1 MIANLSLCDYTRHIW
16 YNRKVESDLIVR
28 PEAPRRF
35 AGGVQ
40 LQKCN
45 ATNAAGERCRSWAVD
60 GPPHGAY
67 CRTHA
72 KVLAKQEG
80 GPRREVKP
88 VGVRAKLAQ
97 AAAEDYELIRSV
109 LRTTLQ
115 AETVRHQ
122 KCSYCKRSNEF
133 VSPNDNARI
142 RAVETWLEQGFGRVA
157 QQAEAPTVGGAEEFA
172 RVLDQLDS
180 IAFDDWCLGM
190 LLKFLDVA
198 ARRDLPPVPD
208 AGKVA
213 TRQAQVRE
221 AVAKL
226 LGLDEETIERGVTT
240 FERVKRELRDVA

>member
-1 MIANLSLCDYTRHIW
+1 VTQ
-16 YNRKVESDLIVR
+16 
-28 PEAPRRF
+28 PE
-35 AGGVQ
+35 
-40 LQKCN
+40 KCI
-45 ATNAAGERCRSWAVD
+45 ATNAAGERCRSWAAAEA
-60 GPPHGAY
+60 PHDAY
-67 CRTHA
+67 CRMHA
-72 KVLAKQEG
+72 RALAKQEG
-80 GPRREVKP
+80 QPRQAATP

-109 LRTTLQ
+109 LRTALQ

-133 VSPNDNARI
+133 VIPNDNARI

-240 FERVKRELRDVA
+240 LERVKRELRDVA